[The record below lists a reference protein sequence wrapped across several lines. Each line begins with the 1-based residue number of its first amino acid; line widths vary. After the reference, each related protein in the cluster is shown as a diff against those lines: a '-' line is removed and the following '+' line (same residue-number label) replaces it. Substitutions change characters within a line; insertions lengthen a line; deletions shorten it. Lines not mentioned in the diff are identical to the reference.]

1 MSHSKEYDDYVLKDL
16 KKYAGLMH
24 PVKASLIERLIVR
37 KVKIQKLHPNP
48 EDEFSMP
55 DIGPNYRIVQDYV
68 QRYLKL
74 RTISIRPTYDMLVD
88 PLTVEKVKPNGYMLL
103 NGHHRWLAAHVL
115 NDSKME
121 IRIVNITHESE
132 ILRAMRSTQNKICV
146 SFDLDEVILAEEG
159 SEHTEKK
166 PLNPLVLGCRE
177 RIREGVPALIDA
189 LHRMG
194 CDIWVY
200 TGSYASEKY
209 IRTLLRPYHV
219 HVDGV
224 VNGMK
229 NRKTDKEL
237 SVRFRERYEVS
248 VHVDTES
255 VTCVDTKSKNY
266 EMTDLRNGP
275 SVWASEAIG
284 IIRGTDMVKK
294 ALQ

>member
-1 MSHSKEYDDYVLKDL
+1 MAHSKVYKEFVLEEL
-16 KKYAGLMH
+16 KKYAGLMR
-24 PVKASLIERLIVR
+24 PVKATLLERLIVR
-37 KVKIQKLHPNP
+37 KAKMEKLHPNP

-55 DIGPNYRIVQDYV
+55 DIGPNYGIVQDYV
-68 QRYLKL
+68 DRYLKL
-74 RTISIRPTYDMLVD
+74 RSSAVRLKSWRVD
-88 PLTVEKVKPNGYMLL
+88 PLTVEKVKPDGYMLL
-103 NGHHRWLAAHVL
+103 NGHHRWLAAHML

-121 IRIVNITHESE
+121 IRIVNVTHESE
-132 ILRAMRSTQNKICV
+132 ILQAMRSTQNKICV

-159 SEHTEKK
+159 SEHTEKR
-166 PLNPLVLGCRE
+166 PLNPLVLGYRE

-189 LHRMG
+189 LHSMG

-237 SVRFRERYEVS
+237 SVRFKERYDVS

-275 SVWASEAIG
+275 SAWAAEAIG
-284 IIRGTDMVKK
+284 IIRRTDMVKK

>member
-1 MSHSKEYDDYVLKDL
+1 MLEEL
-16 KKYAGLMH
+16 KKYAGLMR
-24 PVKASLIERLIVR
+24 PVKATLLERLIVR
-37 KVKIQKLHPNP
+37 KAKMEKLHPNP

-55 DIGPNYRIVQDYV
+55 DIGPNYGIVQDYV
-68 QRYLKL
+68 DRYLKL
-74 RTISIRPTYDMLVD
+74 RSSAVRLKSWRVD
-88 PLTVEKVKPNGYMLL
+88 PLTVEKVKPDGYMLL
-103 NGHHRWLAAHVL
+103 NGHHRWLAAHML
-115 NDSKME
+115 NDSKIE
-121 IRIVNITHESE
+121 IRIVNVTHESE

-189 LHRMG
+189 LHSMG

-229 NRKTDKEL
+229 NRKTDKGL
-237 SVRFRERYEVS
+237 STRFKERYDVS

-275 SVWASEAIG
+275 SVWAAEAIG
-284 IIRGTDMVKK
+284 IIRGADMVKK